1 MTRAISVPTQQQRY
15 SVDPGTASPS
25 ITPPRTI
32 DLPTRISALEITE
45 RAGHLVSSVNRLNND
60 VRENHVDAL
69 THEWRILTSQRAVAS
84 VRDLLELLADQGFA
98 WRDIARMIGV
108 SVPALQKW
116 RKGEKASGENR
127 HRIASLVAAQ
137 DLIASKGRIQEI
149 ESWFE
154 MPIAEGIP
162 ITPIDLWAAGETF
175 LVLEYASGHL
185 DPEEALT
192 RFDPSWR
199 TAHESQFETF
209 RAEDGQMS
217 VRSKG

>member
-1 MTRAISVPTQQQRY
+1 MQQQTY
-15 SVDPGTASPS
+15 TVDSGTA
-25 ITPPRTI
+25 TPGFTLPTTI
-32 DLPTRISALEITE
+32 DMPTRISALEHTE
-45 RAGHLVSSVNRLNND
+45 RTGNLVTKVTRLNND
-60 VRENHVDAL
+60 VRETHVEAL
-69 THEWRILTSQRAVAS
+69 THEWRLLTSQRAVGR
-84 VRDLLELLADQGFA
+84 VQDLLQVLADQGFA
-98 WRDIARMIGV
+98 WRDIARMLGV
-108 SVPALQKW
+108 SVPAIQKW
-116 RKGEKASGENR
+116 RKGEKSSGENR

-162 ITPIDLWAAGETF
+162 VTPIDLWAAGETF

-199 TAHESQFETF
+199 TAYESPFETF
-209 RAEDGQMS
+209 RGEDGHMS
-217 VRSKG
+217 IRSKG

>member
-1 MTRAISVPTQQQRY
+1 MTNTISAAMQQQTY
-15 SVDPGTASPS
+15 SVDSGTATPS
-25 ITPPRTI
+25 FTLPTI
-32 DLPTRISALEITE
+32 DMPTRISALEHTE
-45 RAGHLVSSVNRLNND
+45 RTGNLVTKVTRLNND
-60 VRENHVDAL
+60 VRETHVEAL
-69 THEWRILTSQRAVAS
+69 THEWRVLTSQRAVGR
-84 VRDLLELLADQGFA
+84 VQDLLQVLADQGFA
-98 WRDIARMIGV
+98 WRDIARMLGV
-108 SVPALQKW
+108 SVPAIQKW

-154 MPIAEGIP
+154 MPVTEGIP
-162 ITPIDLWAAGETF
+162 VTPIDLWASGETF

-199 TAHESQFETF
+199 TTYESPFETF
-209 RAEDGQMS
+209 RGEDGQMS
-217 VRSKG
+217 IRSKG